1 MYVCLWDFLLTTS
14 IQTFALWLH
23 PLRPKLAEYKVMK
36 PHVFLDM
43 CIFRDM
49 SIQIYLFPFIL
60 PKKWKLSN
68 FYIFLIEL
76 QLFTK

>member
-36 PHVFLDM
+36 AHGYEHSNLFIPIYITEEIKTFKFLY
-43 CIFRDM
+43 ISHR
-49 SIQIYLFPFIL
+49 ITIIY
-60 PKKWKLSN
+60 
-68 FYIFLIEL
+68 
-76 QLFTK
+76 